1 MLLAERDALEA
12 GAKVLQTLNQELRH
26 YQTTAEQSLAEAQ
39 ARPDFQVLRSKS
51 TDRSGARELQLRSPP
66 NIQQNPHAS

>member
-12 GAKVLQTLNQELRH
+12 KAKVLQTLNQELRH

-39 ARPDFQVLRSKS
+39 AHPDFQVLRSKT
-51 TDRSGARELQLRSPP
+51 TDRPGARHDHLRRTLSTME
-66 NIQQNPHAS
+66 NPRAG